1 MKTTTKLLLAILIA
15 TMAVGQA
22 TAADQNKRELRKAQK
37 EQAFLLDTV
46 GRETM
51 TLDDGKVIY
60 AAYFKDKK
68 AHPMVDYRMWVQQ
81 RVKYPK
87 GSAAKGKV
95 RIEFVV
101 EKDGSVS
108 ILDVPFSADPA
119 LTEAVKDVLNRSP
132 KWHPAVSLDGKEFYK
147 IRYTLNLMFQY

>member
-1 MKTTTKLLLAILIA
+1 MQTTTKLFLAILIA

-22 TAADQNKRELRKAQK
+22 TAAEKTKESRKEKR

-46 GRETM
+46 GRKTM
-51 TLDDGKVIY
+51 TLDDGTVIY
-60 AAYFKDKK
+60 AAYFKDNK
-68 AHPMVDYRMWVQQ
+68 AHPMVDYRTWVQQ

-87 GSAAKGKV
+87 GIAAKGKV

-101 EKDGSVS
+101 EKDGSVTVAN
-108 ILDVPFSADPA
+108 VPFSADPA
-119 LTEAVKDVLNRSP
+119 LTEVVIDVLNRSP

>member
-22 TAADQNKRELRKAQK
+22 TAAEKKRDSRKEK
-37 EQAFLLDTV
+37 REQAFLLDTV
-46 GRETM
+46 GRKTM
-51 TLDDGKVIY
+51 TLDDGRVIY

>member
-1 MKTTTKLLLAILIA
+1 MKTTTKLFLAILIA

-22 TAADQNKRELRKAQK
+22 TAAEKTKESRKEKR

-46 GRETM
+46 GRKTM
-51 TLDDGKVIY
+51 TLDDGTVIY
-60 AAYFKDKK
+60 AAYFKDNK
-68 AHPMVDYRMWVQQ
+68 AHPMVDYRTWVQQ

-87 GSAAKGKV
+87 GIAAKGKV

-101 EKDGSVS
+101 EKVGSVTVA
-108 ILDVPFSADPA
+108 DVPFSADPA
-119 LTEAVKDVLNRSP
+119 LTEAVIDVLNRSP